1 MRNYSEI
8 GIDKIHCKLQAP
20 KMVRNYD
27 FHNTG
32 WQLGG
37 QMSAASLDEY
47 GNKQLTATGI
57 TFKCGSNSL
66 YMNHNVALDCLY
78 VQFNPTTIDSNNHFE
93 LRHDFDKII
102 PQVQEQ
108 MFEAGVLNVEEFDFA
123 TFMRIDAALDV
134 SSHYTTEEFLPALQ
148 TYSHYARGSKDLI
161 YQHGITYGNGSHENG
176 TYNRSLHLK
185 TNKCLDEFTIPANVT
200 RNELRLLNKGARTWS
215 NNLELRTIKDLY
227 TLDAARIKDIHK
239 QYFDKLK
246 IRVPA
251 LTGKPIISHIKML
264 KNYQNEHGKDATEF
278 YALDK
283 MHFDFV
289 AQYGIS
295 KTIDLLISP
304 AIKSKGGND
313 YSSAKTYRRKQIDK
327 SLERYNKLTE
337 YEATQREL
345 ITEFKQMF
353 A

>member
-1 MRNYSEI
+1 
-8 GIDKIHCKLQAP
+8 
-20 KMVRNYD
+20 
-27 FHNTG
+27 
-32 WQLGG
+32 
-37 QMSAASLDEY
+37 
-47 GNKQLTATGI
+47 
-57 TFKCGSNSL
+57 
-66 YMNHNVALDCLY
+66 MNHNVALDCLY

-108 MFEAGVLNVEEFDFA
+108 MHAAGVLNADELIDA

-134 SSHYTTEEFLPALQ
+134 SSYYTTEEFLPALK
-148 TYSHYARGSKDLI
+148 TFSHYARGSKDLI

-251 LTGKPIISHIKML
+251 LTGKPIISHTKML
-264 KNYQNEHGKDATEF
+264 RNYQNQHGKDATEF

-283 MHFDFV
+283 MHFEFV

-313 YSSAKTYRRKQIDK
+313 LSSAKTYRRKQIDK

>member
-1 MRNYSEI
+1 MRDYSKI

-20 KMVRNYD
+20 QLVRNYD
-27 FHNTG
+27 FHNAG
-32 WQLGG
+32 WLLGG
-37 QMSAASLDEY
+37 QMSAATLDEY
-47 GNKQLTATGI
+47 GNKQLTATGV
-57 TFKCGSNSL
+57 TFKSATNSL

-78 VQFNPTTIDSNNHFE
+78 VQFNPTTIDSNNDFE

-108 MFEAGVLNVEEFDFA
+108 MYAAGVLNVEQFELA
-123 TFMRIDAALDV
+123 SFMRIDPAVDV
-134 SSHYTTEEFLPALQ
+134 SSKYTTEEFLPALQ
-148 TYSHYARGSKDLI
+148 TFSHYSRGSKDLN
-161 YQHGITYGNGSHENG
+161 YAHGITLGNQSQEIG
-176 TYNRSLHLK
+176 TYNRSLHLT
-185 TNKCLDEFTIPANVT
+185 TNKGIDVAFIPPNVT

-215 NNLELRTIKDLY
+215 TNLELRTIKDLY
-227 TLDAARIKDIHK
+227 TLDAARIKDIHSE
-239 QYFDKLK
+239 YFKKLR

-251 LTGKPIISHIKML
+251 LTGKPIISHTKML
-264 KNYQNEHGKDATEF
+264 RNYQKEHGKDATEF

-283 MHFDFV
+283 MHFEFV

-313 YSSAKTYRRKQIDK
+313 LSSARTYRRKQIDK
-327 SLERYNKLTE
+327 SLARYNRLTE

>member
-1 MRNYSEI
+1 MRDYSEI

-20 KMVRNYD
+20 KLARNYD
-27 FHNTG
+27 FNHAG
-32 WQLGG
+32 WLLGG
-37 QMSAASLDEY
+37 QTSNATLDEY

-57 TFKCGSNSL
+57 TFKSGNNSL

-123 TFMRIDAALDV
+123 SFMRIDIARDE
-134 SSHYTTEEFLPALQ
+134 SSSYATEEFLPALK
-148 TYSHYARGSKDLI
+148 TYSHYSRGSKDLN
-161 YQHGITYGNGSHENG
+161 YAHGITFGNQSQEIG

-185 TNKCLDEFTIPANVT
+185 TNKCLDDFTIPTNVT
-200 RNELRLLNKGARTWS
+200 RNELRLLNKGARTWT
-215 NNLELRTIKDLY
+215 NNLHLRTIKDLY
-227 TLDAARIKDIHK
+227 TLDAARIKDIHAD
-239 QYFDKLK
+239 YFKKLR
-246 IRVPA
+246 IRVPPI
-251 LTGKPIISHIKML
+251 TDKPIISDTKMIQ
-264 KNYQNEHGKDATEF
+264 NYYNEYTTNAIEF

-283 MHFDFV
+283 IHFDAV
-289 AQYGIS
+289 SKYGMS
-295 KTIDLLISP
+295 KAIEQFISP
-304 AIKSKGGND
+304 AIKLKGGTHL
-313 YSSAKTYRRKQIDK
+313 SSAKTYRRKQIDK
-327 SLERYNKLTE
+327 SLERYNRLTE
-337 YEATQREL
+337 YEAKQREL